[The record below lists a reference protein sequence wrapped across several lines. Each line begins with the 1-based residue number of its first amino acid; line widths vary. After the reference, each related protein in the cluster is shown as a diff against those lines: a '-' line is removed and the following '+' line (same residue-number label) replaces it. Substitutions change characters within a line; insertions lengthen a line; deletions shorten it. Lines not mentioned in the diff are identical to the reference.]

1 MPAAFS
7 CEIRPIK
14 IPSTAIDE
22 GESYA
27 SMRKEKKEKPLGGRK
42 KMLKCDNVKN
52 HETNGA
58 GREERK

>member
-27 SMRKEKKEKPLGGRK
+27 SMRKGKKETTGWK
-42 KMLKCDNVKN
+42 KEDAQM
-52 HETNGA
+52 
-58 GREERK
+58 R